1 MCDYKG
7 ETITFIEN
15 EFGYRFGGRT
25 VNIWNSNY

>member
-25 VNIWNSNY
+25 VKSWILDN